1 MDYKIQN
8 MTDDYISNL
17 RQLFVEEFN
26 VIPKHFRQELDQYI
40 KMINE
45 KSKMFTRETLKLMD
59 QDDNEAINKYMN

>member
-8 MTDDYISNL
+8 MTDDYIRNL